1 MIDIE
6 LLKQTI
12 SLKEKGID
20 DVASAIGMDK
30 STFYR
35 RLASGGK
42 DFSIAEVE
50 GICNY
55 LKLTKKERK
64 NIFFARVVA

>member
-1 MIDIE
+1 MINTE

-12 SLKEKGID
+12 FLKEKSID
-20 DVASAIGMDK
+20 DVATAIGIDK

-35 RLASGGK
+35 RLASGGQ

-50 GICNY
+50 GICNF
-55 LKLTKKERK
+55 LNLTKRERK
-64 NIFFARVVA
+64 SIFFANVVA